1 MSVAVSVSS
10 RAKMSKRTKQI
21 FTSIGMHAGLIFF
34 SALFLVPLLY
44 ILLTS
49 FKAPGEHLTNAGL
62 IPETWEFAKYINVFI
77 KADVA
82 TTGKNSL
89 VITVITTIVG
99 LIISALAAYG
109 FSRLEIP
116 FKNTIFLVMLA
127 GLMIPT
133 ATLIVPL
140 FRMNLWLSDNF
151 PIPGVLG
158 VNTYGAVIGPY
169 IALGVPFAIL
179 LMKYYFDTLPKEI
192 EDSALIDGA
201 NRLQIWWMIILPL
214 TRPILGSLAIFKAM
228 GTWNEFL
235 LAMLFLTKPAMKTLP
250 LAIIQYTGDAM
261 NVGKMESL
269 FALMIMMTI
278 PVMVFFLIMQRQF
291 IQGLT
296 AGAVKG

>member
-1 MSVAVSVSS
+1 
-10 RAKMSKRTKQI
+10 MSKSTRRILTG
-21 FTSIGMHAGLIFF
+21 IGLHSALIFF
-34 SALFLVPLLY
+34 SALFLIPLLY
-44 ILLTS
+44 IVLTS

-62 IPETWEFAKYINVFI
+62 LPETWEFAKYIAVFD

-82 TTGKNSL
+82 TTGKNSFI
-89 VITVITTIVG
+89 ITVLTTVIG
-99 LIISALAAYG
+99 LFLSALAAYG

-127 GLMIPT
+127 GLMLPT

-140 FRMNLWLSDNF
+140 FRMNLWLAENF
-151 PIPGVLG
+151 PIEGVLG

-201 NRLQIWWMIILPL
+201 NRLQIWWIIILPL
-214 TRPILGSLAIFKAM
+214 TRPIIGSLAIFKAM

-261 NVGKMESL
+261 RVGQMESL
-269 FALMIMMTI
+269 FALMMMMTV
-278 PVMVFFLIMQRQF
+278 PVMIFFLAMQRQF

>member
-1 MSVAVSVSS
+1 MAVEVTVSS
-10 RAKMSKRTKQI
+10 RARMSKKTRRILTG
-21 FTSIGMHAGLIFF
+21 IGLHSALIFF
-34 SALFLVPLLY
+34 SALFLIPLLY
-44 ILLTS
+44 IVLTS

-62 IPETWEFAKYINVFI
+62 LPETWEFAKYITVFHS
-77 KADVA
+77 ADVA

-89 VITVITTIVG
+89 VITVTTTILG
-99 LIISALAAYG
+99 LLLSALAAYG

-127 GLMIPT
+127 GLMLPT

-140 FRMNLWLSDNF
+140 FRMNLWLEDNF

-169 IALGVPFAIL
+169 IALGVPFAVL
-179 LMKYYFDTLPKEI
+179 LMKYYFDTIPKEI

-201 NRLQIWWMIILPL
+201 NRLQIWWIIILPL

-250 LAIIQYTGDAM
+250 LAIIQYTGDQM
-261 NVGKMESL
+261 RIGQMESL
-269 FALMIMMTI
+269 FALMMMMTI
-278 PVMVFFLIMQRQF
+278 PVMLFFLAMQRQF

>member
-1 MSVAVSVSS
+1 MSVAASAAS
-10 RAKMSKRTKQI
+10 RAKMSKKTKQI
-21 FTSIGMHAGLIFF
+21 LTGIGLHSALTFI
-34 SALFLVPLLY
+34 SALFLFPLLY
-44 ILLTS
+44 ILMTS
-49 FKAPGEHLTNAGL
+49 FKAPGEHIYNVGL
-62 IPETWEFAKYINVFI
+62 LPETWEFAKYITVFHS
-77 KADVA
+77 ADVA
-82 TTGKNSL
+82 STGKNSL
-89 VITVITTIVG
+89 IITVATTILG
-99 LIISALAAYG
+99 LILSALAAYG

-116 FKNTIFLVMLA
+116 FKNTLFLVMLA

-140 FRMNLWLSDNF
+140 FRMNLWLSENF

-179 LMKYYFDTLPKEI
+179 LMKYYFDTIPKEI

-201 NRLQIWWMIILPL
+201 NRLQIWWIIILPL

-250 LAIIQYTGDAM
+250 LAIIQYTGDQM
-261 NVGKMESL
+261 RIGQMESL
-269 FALMIMMTI
+269 FALMIMMTA
-278 PVMVFFLIMQRQF
+278 PVMIFFLIMQRQF